1 MNRRG
6 LEEAVRAAL
15 GGTATHM
22 AAELAVEA
30 VLRGIADGVREDGTV
45 RLARFG
51 TFQLKQ
57 RRPRRLTLP
66 RSGAEHVLP
75 ARTVLCFKAAPPSGR

>member
-30 VLRGIADGVREDGTV
+30 VLRGIADGLREDGEV
-45 RLARFG
+45 KLARFG
-51 TFQLKQ
+51 TFRLKVRQ
-57 RRPRRLTLP
+57 PRRLTLP
-66 RSGAEHVLP
+66 RNGAEHLLP
-75 ARTVLCFKAAPPSGR
+75 KRTVLCFKAAPPKA

>member
-6 LEEAVRAAL
+6 LEEAVRTAL

-30 VLRGIADGVREDGTV
+30 VLRSITDGLCTDGEV

-51 TFQLKQ
+51 TFKIKQ
-57 RRPRRLTLP
+57 RRPRQLTLP
-66 RSGAEHVLP
+66 RSGAPHLLPERCVLTFTASP
-75 ARTVLCFKAAPPSGR
+75 QAKE

>member
-30 VLRGIADGVREDGTV
+30 VLRGIADGLREDGEV
-45 RLARFG
+45 KLARFG
-51 TFQLKQ
+51 TFRLKERQ
-57 RRPRRLTLP
+57 PRRLTLP
-66 RSGAEHVLP
+66 RNGAEHLLP
-75 ARTVLCFKAAPPSGR
+75 KRTVLSFKAAPPKA